1 MLKLYIL
8 LFNLVDFM
16 IVVVDGG
23 KVVYVYEIFCKQT
36 LLFDFSKVITK
47 KFLGCCSRSSSK
59 I

>member
-23 KVVYVYEIFCKQT
+23 KVLYVYEIFCKQT
-36 LLFDFSKVITK
+36 LLFDF
-47 KFLGCCSRSSSK
+47 
-59 I
+59 